1 MDEKVVVIGAGGGIG
16 LRAAL
21 LASSLSQNGMCASPG
36 GALSGLVIRP
46 GSIKGGFS
54 AELLFELENT
64 IAEKTGITVNQ
75 ARSAIRGF
83 ERSVLDVAKHIHQI
97 NEVPSF
103 ENEYT
108 EPVWV
113 SRKKGE
119 GVQKEFGQSKH
130 NNR

>member
-1 MDEKVVVIGAGGGIG
+1 MDEKVIIIGGGGVG

-21 LASSLSQNGMCASPG
+21 LASSLSQNAMCSS
-36 GALSGLVIRP
+36 LSGVLSDLVVRP

-54 AELLFELENT
+54 AELLFEIENT
-64 IAEKTGITVNQ
+64 IAEKTGITVNE
-75 ARSAIRGF
+75 ARSSIRGF
-83 ERSVLDVAKHIHQI
+83 ERSVLDVAKYMP
-97 NEVPSF
+97 EVPSF
-103 ENEYT
+103 ENEYA